1 MSFQDFIADT
11 VEDCVKHR
19 INNNRDRTALDH
31 FELQLM
37 DQIAENR
44 YNNDTFWKIVDAIE
58 ERVEEWE
65 DVLLRDNFERGAVRN
80 VDDFIDCLM
89 ADTLIKS
96 RALDQLNDN
105 DYYFI
110 EDTANSDVYKLLFES
125 RGRSRG
131 RRDSGYRDDR
141 GGRGAMRDTP
151 RRDSRDMRDAPRRDS
166 RDMRGSRPGVSGL
179 REPVRDMAHKA
190 KRAASSNNAFVHAA
204 RIREQDVYVTEEI
217 DDAPRRTRSRD
228 DEPQRGRV
236 PGEERVAAEA
246 PVRSRTS
253 GKARVL
259 NPPPAANQG
268 YDHTSEA
275 PYEEFWEDDCLWQ
288 ASVKSDWEVTGEGA
302 DSYLRLYNIYK
313 YVSYYV
319 MDEFGNVTQRFKE
332 VTNEN
337 RYLNQSLLKDP
348 DSYKSNFGR
357 KPPKLSQ
364 LMRGNVDTAEVN
376 SVPEVDTGV
385 GYELEDMIDLN
396 QSDLDEAYTMI
407 PSENLS
413 TSAIEARMRLSKE
426 DRSSSLNIFMLMD
439 PIEAVSVSEASMIK
453 DLYSVNTLMSLSK
466 NLEGLRGKIS
476 NANFNRI
483 NSKISDY
490 LIDML
495 KNTFGVPLKKLEF
508 ASDWPTVIKGLVK
521 RYGQEWVDTFARRA
535 NSLIPTILSIVDVA
549 DEDGNIDPVFEN
561 IVTEHNKDRI
571 VPYVDFYAMVSIN
584 CTLDQLSIGRQIEL
598 ESPLILR
605 AMDDIYSTSAL
616 ISVLSA
622 VDEIREAV
630 TVSRILLS
638 TTCGALV
645 EVTRHELLNSNIV
658 LSMFTPRK

>member
-11 VEDCVKHR
+11 VEDCVRHR
-19 INNNRDRTALDH
+19 INSNRDRTALDH

-58 ERVEEWE
+58 ERVDEWE
-65 DVLLRDNFERGAVRN
+65 DELLRENFEREAVAN
-80 VDDFIDCLM
+80 VNDFIDCLM
-89 ADTLIKS
+89 ADTLIKA
-96 RALDQLNDN
+96 RALDKLNDN

-110 EDTANSDVYKLLFES
+110 EDIANSDVYRLLFES
-125 RGRSRG
+125 RGRSRS
-131 RRDSGYRDDR
+131 RRESGYRDDR
-141 GGRGAMRDTP
+141 GGRGAMRVT
-151 RRDSRDMRDAPRRDS
+151 PRRDS

-179 REPVRDMAHKA
+179 REPVRDMTHKA

-204 RIREQDVYVTEEI
+204 RIRERDLDVSEEI
-217 DDAPRRTRSRD
+217 DDIPRRTRSRG
-228 DEPQRGRV
+228 DEPQRERT
-236 PGEERVAAEA
+236 PREERVAAEA

-253 GKARVL
+253 GKTRVL
-259 NPPPAANQG
+259 NPPPAASQG

-288 ASVKSDWEVTGEGA
+288 ASVKSDWKLTGEGA
-302 DSYLRLYNIYK
+302 DSYLKLYNIYK

-332 VTNEN
+332 VNDEN

-364 LMRGNVDTAEVN
+364 LMKGNVDTAEVN
-376 SVPEVDTGV
+376 SAPEVDVGV
-385 GYELEDMIDLN
+385 GYELEDMIDLT
-396 QSDLDEAYTMI
+396 QSDLDEVYTMI
-407 PSENLS
+407 PSDNLS

-426 DRSSSLNIFMLMD
+426 GRSSSLNIFMLMD

-483 NSKISDY
+483 NNKISDY
-490 LIDML
+490 LMDML

-508 ASDWPTVIKGLVK
+508 ASDWPTVIQGLVK

-535 NSLIPTILSIVDVA
+535 NSLIPTILSVVDVV

-571 VPYVDFYAMVSIN
+571 IPYVDFYAMVSIN

-630 TVSRILLS
+630 TVSRLLLS

-645 EVTRHELLNSNIV
+645 EVTRHELGNSNIV